1 MVAVKLFEQILEPL
15 LKIAAVFGTCYH
27 RGHIQRQHPLAAQR
41 WGDLPGGNCLGQ
53 RFGQRTFA
61 DAGLAQE
68 AGIVFLTAA
77 ENLDHTFQFFFP
89 AKHGVKPPLLRKTG
103 QVAAVFVTGAAAARG
118 VHSGLHRQDHLSGKL
133 AAFPCGLRHLDAR
146 SSQPDAGSAGGVF
159 EHGTEQVFIFGFGG
173 AGCVRAQNCKLDGL
187 AAV

>member
-1 MVAVKLFEQILEPL
+1 MNFINKKNRAVVAVKLFEQILEPL
-15 LKIAAVFGTCYH
+15 LKIAAVFGACYH

-41 WGDLPGGNCLGQ
+41 LGDLPGGNCLGQ
-53 RFGQRTFA
+53 RFGQRAFA
-61 DAGLAQE
+61 DAGLAQK

-77 ENLDHTFQFFFP
+77 EDLDHTFQFFFP

-146 SSQPDAGSAGGVF
+146 SGQPDAGSAGGVLK
-159 EHGTEQVFIFGFGG
+159 HGTEQVLVFGLGS
-173 AGCVRAQNCKLDGL
+173 AGCVCA
-187 AAV
+187 